1 MKAKKKPI
9 EEKAPDA
16 YGVDIKPRLQVVK
29 TSEPPGRKSG
39 VKVASVAELIGKLK
53 DEAGVL

>member
-9 EEKAPDA
+9 ADKTPAD
-16 YGVDIKPRLQVVK
+16 YGADVTPRLQVVK

-39 VKVASVAELIGKLK
+39 VKVGSVAELVSKLK